1 MHLSQRLR
9 SFLGVPIRPSSLRA
23 VLGMAMLLPG
33 LAMASASV
41 NHKFIAEGVTPATST
56 ILQGDVAIYTI
67 EIVNDSVTSA
77 LTMARPASP
86 IATQRGCRAN
96 ATSCPVVTSS
106 SSWAP

>member
-1 MHLSQRLR
+1 MR

-77 LTMARPASP
+77 LTNVNLTSLLTASTPAE
-86 IATQRGCRAN
+86 
-96 ATSCPVVTSS
+96 
-106 SSWAP
+106 APP